1 MQITE
6 TNTPLLIQSVQLY
19 FIDMIDI
26 VQWILT
32 LTNIVSKH
40 RNLHIINGNDS
51 RGYFVDT
58 VIML

>member
-40 RNLHIINGNDS
+40 RNLHIINENDS